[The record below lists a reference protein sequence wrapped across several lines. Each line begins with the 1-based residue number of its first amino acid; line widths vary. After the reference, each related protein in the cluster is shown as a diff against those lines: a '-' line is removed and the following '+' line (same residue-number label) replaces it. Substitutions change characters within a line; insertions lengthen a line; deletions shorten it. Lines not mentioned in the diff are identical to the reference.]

1 MIDKVE
7 LLRKLDLIATEDVT
21 LSTIIETLKEGQ
33 SRTLRFEQDN
43 LPILTLQDG
52 IEFYWDRHD
61 PRTAVSCLVVQGFYE
76 KIETVVLKH
85 FAKLGGSVIDI
96 GANVGYYALVLG
108 SLISGKDKLIA
119 IEANP
124 RVYSNLQKN
133 ISLNSMDD
141 KVVLEN
147 LLLSDKEE
155 LVKFYEPISSGSSA
169 ASLRNLHP
177 EEDSVIQ
184 NIASARL
191 DDLKS
196 LNNLD
201 CINLIKIDVEGAE
214 LEVIKGALEIIKL
227 HTPVIFV
234 ELLRKWSKAFGYHPN
249 DVLNLLKDLGY
260 QAYEVNIDLT
270 PIEQIDE
277 LTISTNFLLLQDN
290 EKNRNSIKHLRNELI
305 KIS

>member
-1 MIDKVE
+1 
-7 LLRKLDLIATEDVT
+7 
-21 LSTIIETLKEGQ
+21 
-33 SRTLRFEQDN
+33 
-43 LPILTLQDG
+43 
-52 IEFYWDRHD
+52 
-61 PRTAVSCLVVQGFYE
+61 
-76 KIETVVLKH
+76 
-85 FAKLGGSVIDI
+85 
-96 GANVGYYALVLG
+96 
-108 SLISGKDKLIA
+108 
-119 IEANP
+119 
-124 RVYSNLQKN
+124 
-133 ISLNSMDD
+133 MDD
-141 KVVLEN
+141 KVVSEN

-177 EEDSVIQ
+177 EQDSIIQ
-184 NIASARL
+184 NIASVRL

-196 LNNLD
+196 LKNLD
-201 CINLIKIDVEGAE
+201 YINLIKIDVEGAE